1 VTDDI
6 RALTARMAE
15 EPGSLAFLELAEALR
30 RRGQL
35 DAAFKVARGGL
46 SRYPGLADAHD
57 LMARVLSDQGDLAGA
72 FDAWSS
78 ALQLD
83 PMRTSALKGI
93 AFLYFR
99 AGDTPAALDH
109 LQRAMEVDPDDPTI
123 RQAFGRIGAGRS
135 EPSSAQDA
143 AAGPSSRAAD
153 LPSRAAGLLSREPA
167 RRAEAP
173 SAPTPAPA
181 SAGRT
186 PSLFDG
192 VDGGERGLLLIDG
205 NGLRLGGELASSDG
219 QEAGDR
225 VAAQLAGVSREA
237 ARATRLLGLGSWH
250 AIAIECPDGHLVLAP
265 PTADTVLLASRDPSI
280 PMGRVGLLAE
290 RAARAARTWLEAQG

>member
-1 VTDDI
+1 MTEDI
-6 RALTARMAE
+6 RALTARMAD

-35 DAAFKVARGGL
+35 EAAYKVARGGV

-99 AGDTPAALDH
+99 AGDRAAALTH
-109 LQRAMEVDPDDPTI
+109 LERALEVDPDDPTI
-123 RQAFGRIGAGRS
+123 PQAISRLGTEAPAAPVPPPVESR
-135 EPSSAQDA
+135 PLPTPVSSAPAARGTQD
-143 AAGPSSRAAD
+143 
-153 LPSRAAGLLSREPA
+153 
-167 RRAEAP
+167 
-173 SAPTPAPA
+173 
-181 SAGRT
+181 
-186 PSLFDG
+186 LFEQLE
-192 VDGGERGLLLIDG
+192 GGGQGLLLVDG
-205 NGLRLGGELASSDG
+205 NGLRLGGRLTGADG
-219 QEAGDR
+219 DAMGDR

-250 AIAIECPDGHLVLAP
+250 SIALESPDAHLVLAQ
-265 PTADTVLLASRDPSI
+265 PTSDTVLLASRDPSM
-280 PMGRVGLLAE
+280 PMGRVTLLAE
-290 RAARAARTWLEAQG
+290 RAARAARAWLEVEG

>member
-15 EPGSLAFLELAEALR
+15 EPGSLAFLELSEALR

-35 DAAFKVARGGL
+35 EAAFKVARGGL

-135 EPSSAQDA
+135 EPSSAQDG
-143 AAGPSSRAAD
+143 AAGAAT
-153 LPSRAAGLLSREPA
+153 REPA
-167 RRAEAP
+167 RRAKGP

-186 PSLFDG
+186 PGLFDG

-205 NGLRLGGELASSDG
+205 NGLRLGGELGSPDG
-219 QEAGDR
+219 EEAGDR

-250 AIAIECPDGHLVLAP
+250 AIAIECPDGHLVLAQ
-265 PTADTVLLASRDPSI
+265 PTADTVLLASRDPSM

-290 RAARAARTWLEAQG
+290 RAARAARMWLEAQ

>member
-1 VTDDI
+1 
-6 RALTARMAE
+6 MAE

-35 DAAFKVARGGL
+35 EAAFKVARGGL

-83 PMRTSALKGI
+83 PMRTSALKGV

-99 AGDTPAALDH
+99 AGDTAAALDH

-123 RQAFGRIGAGRS
+123 RQAFGRMGAGRS
-135 EPSSAQDA
+135 EPSSAP
-143 AAGPSSRAAD
+143 GPT
-153 LPSRAAGLLSREPA
+153 PA
-167 RRAEAP
+167 
-173 SAPTPAPA
+173 SATPEPTPAPVA
-181 SAGRT
+181 RT
-186 PSLFDG
+186 PGLFNG
-192 VDGGERGLLLIDG
+192 FDGGERGLLLIDG
-205 NGLRLGGELASSDG
+205 NGLRLGGELASPEG
-219 QEAGDR
+219 VEAGDR

-250 AIAIECPDGHLVLAP
+250 AIAIECPDGHLVLAQ
-265 PTADTVLLASRDPSI
+265 PTSDTVLLASRGPSVPI
-280 PMGRVGLLAE
+280 GRVGLLAE
-290 RAARAARTWLEAQG
+290 RAARAARTWLEAQ

>member
-6 RALTARMAE
+6 RGLTARLAE
-15 EPGSLAFLELAEALR
+15 EPGSIAFLELAEALR

-35 DAAFKVARGGL
+35 EAAYKVARGGL

-99 AGDTPAALDH
+99 AGDTAAALDH

-123 RQAFGRIGAGRS
+123 RQAFGRIGSGRR
-135 EPSSAQDA
+135 EPSSAQRA
-143 AAGPSSRAAD
+143 AASPSSQATG
-153 LPSRAAGLLSREPA
+153 LPSPEPA
-167 RRAEAP
+167 ERAEAP
-173 SAPTPAPA
+173 SIPTPAPA

-186 PSLFDG
+186 PGLFDG
-192 VDGGERGLLLIDG
+192 VDGWERGLLLVDA
-205 NGLRLGGELASSDG
+205 NGLRLAGELTSADG
-219 QEAGDR
+219 EEAGDR

-250 AIAIECPDGHLVLAP
+250 AIAIECPDGHLVLAQS
-265 PTADTVLLASRDPSI
+265 TSDTVLLASRDPSI

-290 RAARAARTWLEAQG
+290 RAARAARTWLEAQ

>member
-35 DAAFKVARGGL
+35 EAAFKVARGGL

-135 EPSSAQDA
+135 EASSAQGA
-143 AAGPSSRAAD
+143 AAGLSSRATG
-153 LPSRAAGLLSREPA
+153 LPSRAPAEPA
-167 RRAEAP
+167 EALRT
-173 SAPTPAPA
+173 ATPASA

-186 PSLFDG
+186 PGLFDG
-192 VDGGERGLLLIDG
+192 VDGGEPGLLLVDA
-205 NGLRLGGELASSDG
+205 NGLRLGGELASTDG
-219 QEAGDR
+219 EEAGDR

-237 ARATRLLGLGSWH
+237 ARATRLLGLGTWH
-250 AIAIECPDGHLVLAP
+250 AISIECPDGHLVLARS
-265 PTADTVLLASRDPSI
+265 TADTVLLASRDPSVPI
-280 PMGRVGLLAE
+280 GRVGLLAD
-290 RAARAARTWLEAQG
+290 RAARAARTWLEAQ

>member
-1 VTDDI
+1 MTDDI
-6 RALTARMAE
+6 RALTARMAD
-15 EPGSLAFLELAEALR
+15 EPGSLAFLELAESLR

-35 DAAFKVARGGL
+35 EAAFKVARGGL

-99 AGDTPAALDH
+99 AGDTAAALDH

-123 RQAFGRIGAGRS
+123 RQAFGRM
-135 EPSSAQDA
+135 A
-143 AAGPSSRAAD
+143 AAQSAPTPAQEAAATGPSSRATG
-153 LPSRAAGLLSREPA
+153 LPSSEPA
-167 RRAEAP
+167 SPAEAP
-173 SAPTPAPA
+173 SAPAPAPA
-181 SAGRT
+181 ATKRT

-205 NGLRLGGELASSDG
+205 NGLRLAGELASPDG
-219 QEAGDR
+219 EEAGDR

-250 AIAIECPDGHLVLAP
+250 AIAIECPDGHLALAQ
-265 PTADTVLLASRDPSI
+265 PTADTVLLASRNPSV
-280 PMGRVGLLAE
+280 PVGRVGLLAE